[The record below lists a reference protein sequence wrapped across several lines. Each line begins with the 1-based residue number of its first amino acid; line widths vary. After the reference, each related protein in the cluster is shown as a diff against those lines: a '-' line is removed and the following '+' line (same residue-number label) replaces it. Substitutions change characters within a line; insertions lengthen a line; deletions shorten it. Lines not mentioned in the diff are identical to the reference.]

1 MDILVS
7 LDVLL
12 GLSVVYLVFSLAVTS
27 LNEFI
32 AAVLSSRANWL
43 RRGIAS
49 LLSENPD
56 SLDDAR
62 AGEVLNSPFVTYLGT
77 SGICNTFKASYI
89 AAWPLMQGVL
99 SSVAGFKEDAFA
111 KVSDIRALAEQLP
124 EKSPIR
130 KILIDICAR
139 AGHDLV
145 KFREMLDA
153 WFKTF
158 EEQLTA
164 WYRQKTQ
171 YVLVVLSSIVVGAMN
186 VDTVALIHQLSV
198 DPAVRKVVSEQA
210 TTAAKTKNL
219 AEYLDVKARDQA
231 RNAWNS
237 AVDERKKAEDACRLQ
252 TPIVPDCAKSESV
265 VKASQAERAAEEKL
279 VDEQGKLD
287 QVVIDRADALRVS
300 GLKLGWEGDQFSW
313 QKLLKGDQSSWQKL
327 MGLLLSVFAVS
338 LGAPFWFGALKSLAS
353 IRSVGANVLERE
365 AAKKA

>member
-99 SSVAGFKEDAFA
+99 SSFAGFKEDAFA
-111 KVSDIRALAEQLP
+111 KVSEIRALAEQLP

-171 YVLVVLSSIVVGAMN
+171 YVLVVLSSIVVGSMN

-198 DPAVRKVVSEQA
+198 DPAVRKAVSEQA
-210 TTAAKTKNL
+210 ITAAKMKDL

-231 RNAWNS
+231 RSAWNS
-237 AVDERKKAEDACRLQ
+237 AVEERKKAEDACRLQ
-252 TPIVPDCAKSESV
+252 TPIVPDCAKSDSLI
-265 VKASQAERAAEEKL
+265 KASQAERVAEEKL
-279 VDEQGKLD
+279 LEEQGKVD
-287 QVVIDRADALRVS
+287 QVIIDRADALRVS

-313 QKLLKGDQSSWQKL
+313 QKLV
-327 MGLLLSVFAVS
+327 GLLLSVFAVS

-353 IRSVGANVLERE
+353 IRSVGANVLEKE